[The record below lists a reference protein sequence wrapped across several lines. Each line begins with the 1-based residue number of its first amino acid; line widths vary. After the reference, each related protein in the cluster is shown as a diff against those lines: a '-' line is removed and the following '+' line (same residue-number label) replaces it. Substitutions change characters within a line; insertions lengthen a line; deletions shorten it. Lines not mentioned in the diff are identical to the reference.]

1 MLSFLGPIMALSFM
15 GVITMQQALL
25 PIVIMIAIVLVVVLA
40 ISMIYGQNGAR
51 LLRRMEEPTSM
62 PVDDDRYWKL
72 GIFYWNH
79 DDASLFV
86 PERFGIGWTINL
98 GRPAAWT
105 IIVGFVLVVVAFVIF
120 SLCL

>member
-1 MLSFLGPIMALSFM
+1 
-15 GVITMQQALL
+15 
-25 PIVIMIAIVLVVVLA
+25 
-40 ISMIYGQNGAR
+40 
-51 LLRRMEEPTSM
+51 M

-98 GRPAAWT
+98 GRPAAWA
-105 IIVGFVLVVVAFVIF
+105 GLSSSA
-120 SLCL
+120 LCLSWLLSSSSRFACE

>member
-1 MLSFLGPIMALSFM
+1 M
-15 GVITMQQALL
+15 T
-25 PIVIMIAIVLVVVLA
+25 
-40 ISMIYGQNGAR
+40 
-51 LLRRMEEPTSM
+51 
-62 PVDDDRYWKL
+62 RYWKL

-105 IIVGFVLVVVAFVIF
+105 IIVGFVLVVVAFIIF